1 MINSEIT
8 IEKENKRL
16 TFGDLFKNI
25 KSNDN
30 IPIPF
35 YDVNIVNG
43 EITVIEKGKMN
54 FVPIGAWSKNYVV
67 LTHFAYEYRALPNY
81 NITPEE
87 FNNTSVP
94 GYIRP
99 SHILFINK
107 EEAQLYALHV
117 LEKQFKQMINRVK
130 KIIKL

>member
-1 MINSEIT
+1 MINGEIT
-8 IEKENKRL
+8 IEKENKTL
-16 TFGDLFKNI
+16 TFGDLFKSL
-25 KSNDN
+25 KPSES

-43 EITVIEKGKMN
+43 EITVIEKGRMK

-67 LTHFAYEYRALPNY
+67 LTHLAYEYRALPNY
-81 NITPEE
+81 NISPEE
-87 FNNTSVP
+87 FKNTSVP

-107 EEAQLYALHV
+107 EEAQLYALQV
-117 LEKQFKQMINRVK
+117 LEKQFKQMIGRVK